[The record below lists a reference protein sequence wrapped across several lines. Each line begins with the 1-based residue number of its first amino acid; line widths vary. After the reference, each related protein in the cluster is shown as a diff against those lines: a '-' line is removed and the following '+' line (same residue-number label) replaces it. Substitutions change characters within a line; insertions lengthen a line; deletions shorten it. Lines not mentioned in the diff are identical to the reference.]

1 MGIHD
6 IAVTT
11 IDGESTTLG
20 EYAGKTLLVANVAS
34 RCGFT
39 PQYAGLQELHNRY
52 GPRGLTVLGFPCNQF
67 GGQEPGTHE
76 EIKEFCS
83 LTYDVDFPMF
93 AKVDVNGDDRHPLF
107 AELTGAADADGKAG
121 DVMWN
126 FEKFVVAPD
135 GTVVGRFRTQV
146 APTSDDVVATIEE
159 HLPKS

>member
-11 IDGESTTLG
+11 IDGENTTLG

-39 PQYAGLQELHNRY
+39 PQYAGLQELQTRF
-52 GPRGLTVLGFPCNQF
+52 GPRGLIVLGFPCNQF

-83 LTYDVDFPMF
+83 LTYDVGFPLF
-93 AKVDVNGDDRHPLF
+93 AKVDVNGEDRHPLF
-107 AELTGAADADGKAG
+107 AELTGAADGEGKAG
-121 DVMWN
+121 DVRWN

-146 APTSDDVVATIEE
+146 APTSDDIVAAIEE
-159 HLPKS
+159 HLPPS